1 MSIFKEDVAKELL
14 DVNFEDL
21 LYMLVDENGNIVADS
36 QGTRVVEE
44 KIGKNFREESRY
56 LALIGDTK
64 FAKSFVTSEYLYK
77 IFKEGLSLDYTSVVA
92 GYIKAVEQLCVTY
105 LDEILLKD
113 NSGSVYVLS
122 RYSKGKI
129 PSKLMNSG
137 EVKDV
142 SGSIYV
148 LVKPG
153 NEKHYIK
160 HPTLGQMRYM
170 FDENRQFLFETEM
183 NDSIDVIMDCW
194 KNFIDFDRNGFFHK
208 DNIDD
213 FQVVERIRNNTRL
226 LVFWLLGAISPQIS
240 NVDLLKILGVD
251 DTTFDKVFKK
261 IAYRRQYRY
270 RIEDKNG
277 IFKAIRV
284 PKKVQYIFDENGHI
298 TEGNLEFVVVDE
310 YPADFPAYYKYLST
324 IKSEDILYYSKDNL
338 PKNMILVNYDGT
350 EEIIL

>member
-1 MSIFKEDVAKELL
+1 MFVANVEDI
-14 DVNFEDL
+14 
-21 LYMLVDENGNIVADS
+21 LYLLVDENGNIVADS
-36 QGTRVVEE
+36 HGTRVVEE
-44 KIGKNFREESRY
+44 KIGKNFREGSRY
-56 LALIGDTK
+56 LALTGNAK

-113 NSGSVYVLS
+113 NSGSVFVLS
-122 RYSKGKI
+122 NYSKGKI
-129 PSKLMNSG
+129 PPKLMNSG
-137 EVKDV
+137 EIKDV
-142 SGSIYV
+142 FGSTYV

-160 HPTLGQMRYM
+160 HPTLGQMRYI
-170 FDENRQFLFETEM
+170 FDENRQYLFETGM

-226 LVFWLLGAISPQIS
+226 LVFWLLGSISPQKS

-251 DTTFDKVFKK
+251 DTAFDKVFKK

-270 RIEDKNG
+270 RIEDENG

-284 PKKVQYIFDENGHI
+284 PKKVQCIFDDNGHI
-298 TEGNLEFVVVDE
+298 AEGNLEFVAVDE
-310 YPADFPAYYKYLST
+310 YPADYPAYYEYLST
-324 IKSEDILYYSKDNL
+324 IKPEDILYYSKDNL
-338 PKNMILVNYDGT
+338 PKNIILVNYDGT
-350 EEIIL
+350 EEIVL